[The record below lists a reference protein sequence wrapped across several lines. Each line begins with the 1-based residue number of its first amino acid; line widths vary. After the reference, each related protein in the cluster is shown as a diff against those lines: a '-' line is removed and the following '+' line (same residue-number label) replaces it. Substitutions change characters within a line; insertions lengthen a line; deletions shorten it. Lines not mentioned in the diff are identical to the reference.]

1 MKFNINE
8 IKNKFSNF
16 YKDIEFGIEC
26 SQNESEEKL
35 KAEIERR
42 ILNYLKT
49 FNLDLSTIVQYETS
63 EIGFTKISGRID
75 ALYGNVIIEYKKYAL
90 LDNEKELNKALKQLK
105 DKYLNKVT
113 SRLKSKYIGILF
125 DGKNI
130 AFYKYNLKKD
140 DWELEVTKFS
150 KDSLYSWIT
159 YITGS
164 MKKEV
169 SPTLLKNDFSLNKT
183 IPLNFIMTLYKN
195 LLASKSE
202 RVNMLYNEWDKTFRY
217 VYGGVL
223 DDLSFDEILK
233 DIVKANKDIKINDFQ
248 IDKFLFV
255 IYTYYAFIV
264 KLFASEIAC
273 VNLKITPETPI
284 RHIKDSSNLKEAL
297 YYIEDGHFF
306 RDISNI
312 DNYIEG
318 GFFSWYLECLNDE
331 TIESISSILSIIN
344 EYEPLS
350 FFADEHQSRDL
361 LKGLYEDI
369 VPQKIRHDLGEYY
382 TPDWLAQIAVED
394 SGFSGNESSKAL
406 DPACGSGAF
415 IVEFINTIKK
425 ELSTKDLTDNQ
436 IIEYICTR
444 VVGFDVNPVAILTAR
459 TNYLIAISPYINKS
473 SETITLPIYLA
484 DSIITPTTEG
494 RSKVE
499 NNSYKIS
506 TVEGEF
512 SIPKSLLDKGLLG
525 KILRLVEETI
535 FHYYPLEDFNKR
547 LEKES
552 IFLDKFEQKEIDF
565 FYIKILELH
574 KLNRNQIW
582 AKIILNSFAPLLHNN
597 FTHVIGNPPWIKWD
611 FLSKEYRNK
620 LSILYLDIYKL
631 FSHKGM
637 KASLGHAHD
646 DISILFTYIAMDK
659 YLAKNGKLTFVLKQ
673 TLYKSIAGEQF
684 RRFAI
689 EKIKETIPVTCVR
702 VHDMLK
708 LNPFG
713 QGQETSVVTL
723 EKNSNT
729 TYPIKYNIW
738 NKEIKSR
745 FKQIDTAEYVRNNC
759 EIIEMDAYPD
769 PTTKSVTAPWITI
782 PMGQSLPKMSSIGNF
797 YKARHGVVNDLN
809 SLFLIEIVDEIN
821 EDTIKIRN
829 LGDKGKKKIK
839 TLTKS
844 IEKDIVYPLI
854 KPKDAKKWGVTS
866 YQYMIIPQMKAGEN
880 NESDL
885 RINYPKGYSF
895 LSSFRDELATRKSKW
910 FYGGDKPFYSLFG
923 IGEYTFQKFKIVWC
937 CMSYQ
942 PHFSVV
948 STTNDSLIG
957 EKTFI
962 PDNTIGYIS
971 VDDENEAHYI
981 CSLLNSNK
989 TQALFALK
997 SSKSKWGI
1005 SIEMVNQVPISEYNN
1020 KDAKHKELAS
1030 LSIKAH
1036 NSLDIKEI
1044 KRIENNINDIV
1055 DNNSIFSV

>member
-1 MKFNINE
+1 MKFDISAVKAN
-8 IKNKFSNF
+8 FDNF
-16 YKDIEFGIEC
+16 YKDINYGIEC
-26 SQNESEEKL
+26 SIDFNEEKL
-35 KAEIERR
+35 KNEIERR
-42 ILNYLKT
+42 ILDYLKQYG
-49 FNLDLSTIVQYETS
+49 LDLTNLVQYEAKTLGS
-63 EIGFTKISGRID
+63 VKINGRMD
-75 ALYGNVIIEYKKYAL
+75 ALYGSVIVEYKTYGL
-90 LDNEKELNKALKQLK
+90 LDNNNELKKATSQLK
-105 DKYLNKVT
+105 DKYLNTVSEK
-113 SRLKSKYIGILF
+113 LKCKYIGILF
-125 DGKNI
+125 DGKTI
-130 AFYKYNLKKD
+130 VFFKYNS
-140 DWELEVTKFS
+140 FS
-150 KDSLYSWIT
+150 KTWNEEKNNFSKNELYNWLL
-159 YITGS
+159 YISGS
-164 MKKEV
+164 IKKEV
-169 SPTLLKNDFSLNKT
+169 SPLLLKNDFSLNKT
-183 IPLNFIMTLYKN
+183 IPITFITTLYKN
-195 LLASKSE
+195 LISTKNQ
-202 RVNMLYNEWDKTFRY
+202 RVKMLYNEWDKTFRY

-223 DDLSFDEILK
+223 DDLSLE
-233 DIVKANKDIKINDFQ
+233 DIFTQIFNSNKNIHIEDFE

-273 VNLKITPETPI
+273 VNLKIAPETPI
-284 RHIKDSSNLKEAL
+284 RHIKDSNNLKSTL
-297 YYIEDGHFF
+297 QYIEDGHFF

-318 GFFSWYLECLNDE
+318 GFFSWYLECLNKE
-331 TIESISSILSIIN
+331 MIEAIKNILSIVN

-350 FFADEHQSRDL
+350 FFKEEQQSRDL

-382 TPDWLAQIAVED
+382 TPDWLAEISVEE
-394 SGFSGNESSKAL
+394 SGFDASEDSKAL

-415 IVEFINTIKK
+415 IVELINIIKK
-425 ELSTKDLTDNQ
+425 ELCTKKLTNNETID
-436 IIEYICTR
+436 YICNR
-444 VVGFDVNPVAILTAR
+444 VIGFDVNPVAVLTAR
-459 TNYLIAISPYINKS
+459 TNYLIAISPYISKNNQ
-473 SETITLPIYLA
+473 TITLPIYLA

-494 RSKVE
+494 RSKIE
-499 NNSYKIS
+499 NNSYKVS

-512 SIPKSLLDKGLLG
+512 SIPKSLLDKGYLG

-535 FHYYPLEDFNKR
+535 FHFYPLDDFNK
-547 LEKES
+547 LLKKES
-552 IFLDKFEQKEIDF
+552 IELDNFEQEEIDT
-565 FYIKILELH
+565 FYTKILKLH
-574 KLNRNQIW
+574 RLNRNQIW

-611 FLSKEYRNK
+611 FLSKEYREK

-659 YLAKNGKLTFVLKQ
+659 YLAKNGRLTFVLKQ

-684 RRFAI
+684 RKFAI
-689 EKIKETIPVTCVR
+689 EKIKETIPVKCIR

-723 EKNSNT
+723 EKNSDT
-729 TYPIKYNIW
+729 TYPIEYKIW
-738 NKEIKSR
+738 NKEIKSS
-745 FKQIDTAEYVRNNC
+745 FKQIDTAEYVKNNSY
-759 EIIEMDAYPD
+759 IINMDAYPD
-769 PTTKSVTAPWITI
+769 PTTNSITAPWITI
-782 PMGQSLPKMSSIGNF
+782 PMGQPLPKMSSIGSF

-809 SLFLIEIVDEIN
+809 SLFLVEIIDEIDEN
-821 EDTIKIRN
+821 TIKIKN

-839 TLTKS
+839 TLTKA
-844 IEKDIVYPLI
+844 IEKSLIYPLI
-854 KPKDAKKWGVTS
+854 KPKNAKKWGVES
-866 YQYMIIPQMKAGEN
+866 YQYVIIPQMKAGEN

-885 RINYPKGYSF
+885 RINYPKTYSF
-895 LSSFRDELATRKSKW
+895 LSSFRNELSTRKSKW
-910 FYGGDKPFYSLFG
+910 FYGEDKPFYSLFG
-923 IGEYTFQKFKIVWC
+923 IGEYTFQKYKVVWC

-948 STTNDSLIG
+948 STINDSLIG

-1005 SIEMVNQVPISEYNN
+1005 SIEMVNQVPICEYNN
-1020 KDAKHKELAS
+1020 KDVKHKKLAS

-1036 NSLDIKEI
+1036 NSLDKKDIK
-1044 KRIENNINDIV
+1044 KIENNINNII
-1055 DNNSIFSV
+1055 DNNFILND

>member
-1 MKFNINE
+1 MNFNIEN
-8 IKNKFSNF
+8 IKEKFDEF
-16 YKDIEFGIEC
+16 YQDVEFGIES

-35 KAEIERR
+35 KAETERR
-42 ILNYLKT
+42 ILEYLKK
-49 FNLDLSTIVQYETS
+49 FDIDLTNKVKYETS
-63 EIGFTKISGRID
+63 KLGFTKISGKID
-75 ALYGNVIIEYKKYAL
+75 ALYENVVIEYKKYGL
-90 LDNEKELNKALKQLK
+90 LDNSNEFDKALKQLK
-105 DKYLNKVT
+105 ERYLTKVT
-113 SRLKSKYIGILF
+113 SKLKSKYIGILF

-130 AFYKYNLKKD
+130 AFYKYDLQLN
-140 DWELEVTKFS
+140 DWKLEKEKFS
-150 KDSLYSWIT
+150 KDSLYSWVI
-159 YITGS
+159 YIAGS
-164 MKKEV
+164 IKKEV

-183 IPLNFIMTLYKN
+183 IPINFITSLYKS
-195 LLASKSE
+195 LLTTKNE
-202 RVNMLYNEWDKTFRY
+202 RVAMLYNEWDKTFRY

-223 DDLSFDEILK
+223 DDLSLDDILK
-233 DIVKANKDIKINDFQ
+233 DILKTNKDIKTEDFQ

-273 VNLKITPETPI
+273 VNLKIAPETPI
-284 RHIKDSSNLKEAL
+284 RHIKDSSNLKKAL

-318 GFFSWYLECLNDE
+318 GFFSWYLECLNEE
-331 TIESISSILSIIN
+331 TTESIKSILSLIN

-350 FFADEHQSRDL
+350 FFVDEHQSRDL

-394 SGFSGNESSKAL
+394 SGFKGDKSSKAL

-425 ELSTKDLTDNQ
+425 EISSKNLKDSEVID
-436 IIEYICTR
+436 YICNR

-459 TNYLIAISPYINKS
+459 TNYLIAISPYITNNNDV
-473 SETITLPIYLA
+473 ITLPIYLA

-512 SIPKSLLDKGLLG
+512 SVPKSLLDKGYLG
-525 KILRLVEETI
+525 KMLRLVEETI

-547 LEKES
+547 LKKES
-552 IFLDKFEQKEIDF
+552 IELDNFEQKEIDT
-565 FYIKILELH
+565 FYNKIFELH

-611 FLSKEYRNK
+611 FLSKEYRDK

-659 YLAKNGKLTFVLKQ
+659 YLTTNGKLTFVLKQ

-689 EKIKETIPVTCVR
+689 EKIKETIPVRCMK

-713 QGQETSVVTL
+713 KGQETSVVTL

-729 TYPIKYNIW
+729 TYPIEYNIW
-738 NKEIKSR
+738 NKKTKNR
-745 FKQIDTAEYVRNNC
+745 FKQIDTGEYVKNSCN
-759 EIIEMDAYPD
+759 IVVMDAYPD

-782 PMGQSLPKMSSIGNF
+782 PKGQAIPKMSSIGNY

-809 SLFLIEIVDEIN
+809 SLFLIEIIEEVDEN
-821 EDTIKIRN
+821 TIKIKN

-839 TLTKS
+839 TISKQ

-854 KPKDAKKWGVTS
+854 KPKDAKKWGVKT
-866 YQYMIIPQMKAGEN
+866 YQYMIVPQMKAGEN

-885 RINYPKGYSF
+885 RVDNPNAYKF

-923 IGEYTFQKFKIVWC
+923 IGEYTFQKYKIVWC

-948 STTNDSLIG
+948 SNIDDPLIG
-957 EKTFI
+957 KKTFI

-971 VDDENEAHYI
+971 VDTKMEAHYI

-1005 SIEMVNQVPISEYNN
+1005 SIEMVNQVPIVEFDKKSAN
-1020 KDAKHKELAS
+1020 HKKLAN

-1036 NSLDIKEI
+1036 DTLDENKI
-1044 KRIENNINDIV
+1044 KRIEDSINKIID
-1055 DNNSIFSV
+1055 DNSIFNV